1 MGTRI
6 RIGTWRV
13 MIYTHDHAPAH
24 VHLVGPHG
32 RAKIALNCPEGPVV
46 LIDSRG
52 IDAGTLK
59 RALGQIEQE
68 LSALCEDWRLMH
80 GTY

>member
-1 MGTRI
+1 MGTLF
-6 RIGTWRV
+6 RIGSWRI
-13 MIYTHDHAPAH
+13 MIYTHDHAPSH
-24 VHLVGPHG
+24 VHLVGPDG
-32 RAKIALNCPEGPVV
+32 RAKIALNCPDGPLA

-59 RALGQIEQE
+59 NALDQIQAE
-68 LSALCEDWRLMH
+68 LVALCREWRSIH

>member
-1 MGTRI
+1 MGTLI

-13 MIYTHDHAPAH
+13 MIYTRDHAPAH
-24 VHLVGPHG
+24 VHLVGVNG
-32 RAKIALNCPEGPVV
+32 RAKIALNCPGGPVV
-46 LIDSRG
+46 LIESRG

-68 LSALCEDWRLMH
+68 VSALCEDWSLMH